1 MGFSSYLKNK
11 DLKSANVLQSRVVF
25 NKLINTL
32 IYSSSNNERKIV
44 QPFFISL

>member
-1 MGFSSYLKNK
+1 
-11 DLKSANVLQSRVVF
+11 LKSANVLQSRVVF